1 MKNKAILT
9 SLIAGVCCLA
19 LAGTVS
25 AATCFTTGVN
35 GTPSAP
41 TKDINIYGASAQQ
54 VFWTTEA
61 PNYLQAA
68 GCIPGDGS
76 AANAANWAANSAT
89 DAASNPS
96 HFVVRALCGP
106 GHATLVNFRVS
117 SKASY
122 DGPVAVDDSPTVY
135 GDTSCGVLNQRPLL
149 HGGIAACPWGSTA
162 CGAPTAARGDC
173 AVVNW
178 GASDVAV
185 GDFQQASYGTPPRN
199 FVANPVTLNTAVDF
213 CHPEAVAFGFY
224 VNNSV

>member
-135 GDTSCGVLNQRPLL
+135 GDT
-149 HGGIAACPWGSTA
+149 A

-199 FVANPVTLNTAVDF
+199 FVANPVTLNTAV
-213 CHPEAVAFGFY
+213 
-224 VNNSV
+224 